1 MKKLILLLS
10 LCLCWRVYAQSP
22 VEISFPKENMFA
34 LGSYYYP
41 EQWDSSQ
48 WERDLKKMSEIGIRF
63 SASGMHTLNADLAR
77 LVREGYITT
86 EDARAY
92 TNNGS
97 DLEQYLSC

>member
-1 MKKLILLLS
+1 MKAIISQCLIPCGGGLSRVAATELLVGTDAILN
-10 LCLCWRVYAQSP
+10 LVREGKTHQICAMIQS
-22 VEISFPKENMFA
+22 
-34 LGSYYYP
+34 G
-41 EQWDSSQ
+41 
-48 WERDLKKMSEIGIRF
+48 